1 MAWIHRTMILPAALV
16 PLAQALAE
24 GLAGPAGAGMW
35 VTGLSADGSEPA
47 THYVSTG
54 MIEDQFAA
62 ALTDADALY
71 AACQAAGASVTQEQC
86 EALVAGADVSSDSPI
101 DSFSRM
107 GLQIVRGEVGE

>member
-1 MAWIHRTMILPAALV
+1 MILPAALA
-16 PLAQALAE
+16 PLAQDLAE

-35 VTGLSADGSEPA
+35 TTGLSADGSEPA

-86 EALVAGADVSSDSPI
+86 EALVAESDVSADAPF
-101 DSFSRM
+101 DAFARL
-107 GLQIVRGEVGE
+107 GLQIIQPSEGP